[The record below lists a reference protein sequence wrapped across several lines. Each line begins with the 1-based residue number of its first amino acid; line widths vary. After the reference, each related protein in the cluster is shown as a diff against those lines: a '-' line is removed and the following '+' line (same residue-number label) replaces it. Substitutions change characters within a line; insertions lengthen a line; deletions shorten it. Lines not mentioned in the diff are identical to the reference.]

1 MDISRWLIYT
11 CNFYLFDLALFVTM
25 AKKQKQKQ
33 KQKAGSPIKDLGDDG
48 LKV

>member
-1 MDISRWLIYT
+1 
-11 CNFYLFDLALFVTM
+11 M

-48 LKV
+48 LSVVIQFT

>member
-1 MDISRWLIYT
+1 
-11 CNFYLFDLALFVTM
+11 M
-25 AKKQKQKQ
+25 AKKQKQKQKQ